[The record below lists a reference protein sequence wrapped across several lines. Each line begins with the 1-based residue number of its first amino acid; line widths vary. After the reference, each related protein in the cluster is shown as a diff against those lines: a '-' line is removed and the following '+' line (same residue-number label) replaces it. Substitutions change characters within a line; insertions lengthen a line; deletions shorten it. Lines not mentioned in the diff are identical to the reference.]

1 MASAT
6 PNARPRLPLRSTALF
21 ALGLGAWIG
30 GPPAALATDPV
41 PDPVLGINQ
50 LLAQAMPDECFDGV
64 GVDYPPIN
72 PDGTCDQG
80 QPKANQSYVWGLT
93 EQGGKLWF
101 GTLSNA
107 ACILDGL
114 AGGQPTVTSLFDCE
128 FG

>member
-64 GVDYPPIN
+64 GVDYL
-72 PDGTCDQG
+72 GST
-80 QPKANQSYVWGLT
+80 
-93 EQGGKLWF
+93 F
-101 GTLSNA
+101 GTAFVHRRIGTAHSMASATFFA
-107 ACILDGL
+107 AAVVGR
-114 AGGQPTVTSLFDCE
+114 GPR
-128 FG
+128 